1 MPHSDTLFLAH
12 MLECA
17 RKAASRARHS
27 TFEKFADDE
36 NLHLACIHLVQMVGE
51 AATRVSSERRARYSE
66 IPWRQIAGMRNRIVH
81 NYLEVDLE
89 IMWQVIS
96 RDFPNLVV
104 SLEQAIADER
114 SAR

>member
-1 MPHSDTLFLAH
+1 
-12 MLECA
+12 
-17 RKAASRARHS
+17 
-27 TFEKFADDE
+27 
-36 NLHLACIHLVQMVGE
+36 
-51 AATRVSSERRARYSE
+51 
-66 IPWRQIAGMRNRIVH
+66 MRNRIVH